1 MALPHELVARHVA
14 PYVKALVALAL
25 SERGMGQER
34 IARLMGVTQPMVSRY
49 LRWGR
54 EYALGKLREAGV
66 PEAEAVAV
74 AEAAAAALERGDV
87 ERYVEIVVSFLNHL
101 LATGALCGLHRR
113 VSPVFRDC
121 SVCGRVF
128 PRSVDPLVE
137 EVREA
142 AETLAS
148 APGAHLLIPRVGSNV
163 VAARPGARSI
173 GEVVGYTGGL
183 FRAGDRVAVVG
194 EPVYGGSRHTA
205 SVLLAA
211 HRRWPPLRAAVV
223 AAYREDC
230 LAALEEA
237 GPVARAG
244 PHRSPGELMRDL
256 EEALDHLAEGE
267 APVALASLGGVNLEP
282 VIYVFGETAPAAVRL
297 LLERCLPA
305 AAAGGD

>member
-1 MALPHELVARHVA
+1 MA
-14 PYVKALVALAL
+14 PYLKALVALAL
-25 SERGMGQER
+25 SGRGMGQER

-54 EYALGKLREAGV
+54 GYALRRLREAGV

-87 ERYVEIVVSFLNHL
+87 ERYVEILATFLNHL

-113 VSPVFRDC
+113 QAPLLGGC

-128 PRSVDPLVE
+128 QRSVDPLVE

-142 AETLAS
+142 AEALAS

-173 GEVVGYTGGL
+173 GDVVGYTGGL

-205 SVLLAA
+205 SVLLMA
-211 HRRWPPLRAAVV
+211 HRRWPRLRAAVV

-230 LAALEEA
+230 LAALGEA

-244 PHRSPGELMRDL
+244 PHRSPGELMKDL
-256 EEALDHLAEGE
+256 EEALSALGDGE

-282 VIYVFGETAPAAVRL
+282 VIYVFGETALAAVRL
-297 LLERCLPA
+297 LLERCLPG